1 MIFNMHFQ
9 HSFVSPPPLH
19 HQDVVQANFLNR
31 RRQWKIL
38 MQNNKDYFCKHQMC
52 ICVDTKI
59 RSMFE
64 DRDEEA
70 ALCNDA
76 KTTTCTYNA
85 NT

>member
-1 MIFNMHFQ
+1 MENSDAKIMRII
-9 HSFVSPPPLH
+9 
-19 HQDVVQANFLNR
+19 FLNT
-31 RRQWKIL
+31 KCV
-38 MQNNKDYFCKHQMC
+38 DS
-52 ICVDTKI
+52 CVDTKI

>member
-1 MIFNMHFQ
+1 MENSGAKIMRII
-9 HSFVSPPPLH
+9 
-19 HQDVVQANFLNR
+19 FLNT
-31 RRQWKIL
+31 KCV
-38 MQNNKDYFCKHQMC
+38 DS
-52 ICVDTKI
+52 CVDTKI

-70 ALCNDA
+70 AAALCNDA